1 MENIKSIILRYADTG
16 KKLGGESTN
25 LAADNLQKELMDL
38 KNRNRIF
45 FWCCIVMVIIL
56 FMLSLFFV
64 LYNLNQP
71 EKIQL
76 LFGATGISIL
86 GLIYYMN
93 KLWKDINSSDL
104 LITLVTTLDKEAI
117 NSVLVAL
124 LNNLYNNK

>member
-1 MENIKSIILRYADTG
+1 MENIKSIISKYADTG
-16 KKLGGESTN
+16 KKLGGEPTN
-25 LAADNLQKELMDL
+25 LAVDKLQTELTDL
-38 KNRNRIF
+38 KGRNRVF

-56 FMLSLFFV
+56 FLLSLFFV
-64 LYNLNQP
+64 LYNLNHP

-93 KLWKDINSSDL
+93 KLWKDISSSDM
-104 LITLVTTLDKEAI
+104 LITLITTLDKDAI